1 MKGAETMFLFQTRS
15 FWKIMNIPHAV
26 ISKKY
31 KEYFGEDKEIT
42 DRKEAISILR
52 GITEN
57 IQNKMVFRIKNED
70 TYAMLFKLHYIFDE
84 VHSLYLIEKKERLE
98 IVKQNVDATELLDEF
113 IKNSQIERNII
124 DACNIWIEN
133 CILLQHDVNIKNV
146 NIKKQFVMDNELIID
161 MFLYGLISRSI
172 SLLSLSKNV

>member
-1 MKGAETMFLFQTRS
+1 MFLFQTRS

-57 IQNKMVFRIKNED
+57 IQNKMVFRIKTED

-84 VHSLYLIEKKERLE
+84 VHSLYLKEKKARLE
-98 IVKQNVDATELLDEF
+98 LVKQNVDATELLDEF

-133 CILLQHDVNIKNV
+133 CVLLQHDVNIKNV
-146 NIKKQFVMDNELIID
+146 NIKKQSCHLIRID
-161 MFLYGLISRSI
+161 T
-172 SLLSLSKNV
+172 LL

>member
-57 IQNKMVFRIKNED
+57 IQNKMVFRIKTED
-70 TYAMLFKLHYIFDE
+70 TYTMLFKLHYIFDE
-84 VHSLYLIEKKERLE
+84 VHSLYLKEKKASKAKCR
-98 IVKQNVDATELLDEF
+98 
-113 IKNSQIERNII
+113 
-124 DACNIWIEN
+124 CNRTVRRI
-133 CILLQHDVNIKNV
+133 H
-146 NIKKQFVMDNELIID
+146 
-161 MFLYGLISRSI
+161 
-172 SLLSLSKNV
+172 

>member
-84 VHSLYLIEKKERLE
+84 VHSKVFKCTFRMFVHHPHNFCTVHSGTTTESDD
-98 IVKQNVDATELLDEF
+98 NVRTKCFQLL
-113 IKNSQIERNII
+113 
-124 DACNIWIEN
+124 
-133 CILLQHDVNIKNV
+133 
-146 NIKKQFVMDNELIID
+146 
-161 MFLYGLISRSI
+161 
-172 SLLSLSKNV
+172 